1 MSAKY
6 SCQTIAALL
15 RLHDVRDVVLSPGSR
30 NLPIIQAIDEEESLR
45 KHIVIDERSAAF
57 MALGMAQAD
66 RRPVAVVCTSGTA
79 LLNYAPAVAEA
90 FYQHLP
96 LIVISADRPGQWIDQ
111 DDSQTIRQPGALAN
125 FVKYSCD
132 LPDYDD
138 PSGEMGWY
146 ARRCVNDALLA
157 AVSPDAGPVHIN
169 VQLSEPLLCDFPVLE
184 DIRPIRCLRAD
195 DTLTREQVK
204 ELAVVL
210 RHKKVMVVAG
220 FMSPSSV
227 MSQGL
232 TILASLPNVVVLAE
246 TTANVYG
253 RGIFHCVDRIL
264 TLVNDGDPVFTPD
277 IVITVG
283 GPLVSRHLK
292 AFLRAA
298 PGVRHWSVGHSH
310 VSADVFKHLE
320 MRINASADKFIHAI
334 ADALAQEQTACTY
347 AAAWHSLRVAD
358 NKRHDKRV
366 SLSGW
371 SSLKAF
377 ATFWPMIQPRTN
389 VQLSNGT
396 CVRYA
401 QLFYNPSIHSCH
413 CNRGV
418 SGIDGC
424 TSTAVGASMIYEGI
438 TLLVTGDMSFA
449 YDSGALALPAPD
461 RFKIIVMNNGGGGIF
476 RFIKATRSYSGV
488 EKYLCADP
496 HLQVRNLAEL
506 SGYAYFRVESEEQLR
521 SSFEAFMHTPSRAI
535 LEIVLPPDLDAKAI
549 TDYFR
554 HE

>member
-15 RLHDVRDVVLSPGSR
+15 RMHDVRDVVISPGSR
-30 NLPIIQAIDEEESLR
+30 NVPLIQAVDEEDSLR
-45 KHIVIDERSAAF
+45 KHVVIDERTAAF
-57 MALGMAQAD
+57 MALGLAQAGGT
-66 RRPVAVVCTSGTA
+66 PVAVVCTSGTA

-157 AVSPDAGPVHIN
+157 AVSADPGPVHIN

-184 DIRPIRCLRAD
+184 DIRPIRCVRAAD
-195 DTLTREQVK
+195 ALTREQLK
-204 ELAVVL
+204 ELAAML
-210 RHKKVMVVAG
+210 GCQKVMIVAG
-220 FMSPSSV
+220 FMPPSSV
-227 MSQGL
+227 MSEGL
-232 TILASLPNVVVLAE
+232 AMLASLPNVVVLAE

-264 TLVNDGDPVFTPD
+264 TLVHGKEADLSPD

-292 AFLRAA
+292 AFLRSA

-320 MRINASADKFIHAI
+320 MRINARADKFIHSI
-334 ADALAQEQTACTY
+334 ADVLVHEHMASDY
-347 AAAWHSLRVAD
+347 AAAWHALRESD
-358 NKRHDKRV
+358 KLRHDMRV
-366 SLSGW
+366 SQSGW

-377 ATFWPMIQPRTN
+377 ATFWPIIPPRTN

-401 QLFYNPSIHSCH
+401 QLFHNPSIHSCH

-424 TSTAVGASMIYEGI
+424 TSTAIGASIIYEGM
-438 TLLVTGDMSFA
+438 TLLITGDMSFA

-476 RFIKATRSYSGV
+476 RFIKATRNYSKI

-496 HLQVRNLAEL
+496 HVQVKSLAE
-506 SGYAYFRVESEEQLR
+506 SNGYAYFRADSEESLR
-521 SSFEAFMHTPSRAI
+521 GGFGAFIDAPSRAI
-535 LEIVLPPDLDAKAI
+535 LEIVLSPDMDAQAI
-549 TDYFR
+549 TDYF
-554 HE
+554 END